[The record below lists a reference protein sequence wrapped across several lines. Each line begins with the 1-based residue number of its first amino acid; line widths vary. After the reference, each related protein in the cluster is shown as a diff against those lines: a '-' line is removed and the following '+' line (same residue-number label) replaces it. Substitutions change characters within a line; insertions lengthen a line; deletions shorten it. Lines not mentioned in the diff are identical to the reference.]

1 MFAEDQEITRTWVER
16 RTQRMTWNVLCAQG
30 MVASGPTMVTRYPIP
45 RIGITII
52 RACKLDSLILN
63 RMKKR
68 KKRDI
73 KNRAVIF
80 YHFTLTQYCKLSCE
94 SEMPRH
100 DTTQKKITL
109 AHTQNDIVQ

>member
-1 MFAEDQEITRTWVER
+1 
-16 RTQRMTWNVLCAQG
+16 MTWNVLCAQG

-68 KKRDI
+68 KNVTSRI
-73 KNRAVIF
+73 YIHN
-80 YHFTLTQYCKLSCE
+80 LSLRQPHA
-94 SEMPRH
+94 SQM
-100 DTTQKKITL
+100 
-109 AHTQNDIVQ
+109 N